1 MLTVL
6 KQIFTW
12 WNHQT
17 LGTRLYTL
25 FFGKFKGKDYFG
37 NKYYQSK
44 SGKRWIIYNGEVDA
58 TKIPNEWY
66 SWMHYLNNKIEHT
79 QELSKYSWQKKIFLI
94 KLELKKLFTQ
104 IKIITMITK
113 SINLGK
119 NKFFLLL
126 LILLL
131 QSQISTVYAEDETY
145 YGKIVDVK
153 ILDKLSSK
161 NKLIKINVGEDYIF
175 KNLSLKVLKC
185 KNSKFDDNPE
195 ITSYLQVRDLNNK
208 NNNEVFIFNGW
219 TFSSSPSIQVF
230 DHPIYDLWILKC
242 Y

>member
-1 MLTVL
+1 
-6 KQIFTW
+6 
-12 WNHQT
+12 
-17 LGTRLYTL
+17 
-25 FFGKFKGKDYFG
+25 
-37 NKYYQSK
+37 
-44 SGKRWIIYNGEVDA
+44 
-58 TKIPNEWY
+58 
-66 SWMHYLNNKIEHT
+66 
-79 QELSKYSWQKKIFLI
+79 
-94 KLELKKLFTQ
+94 
-104 IKIITMITK
+104 MITK
-113 SINLGK
+113 NINLGK
-119 NKFFLLL
+119 NKFFFLL

-131 QSQISTVYAEDETY
+131 QSQMCTVYAEDETY
-145 YGKIVDVK
+145 YGKKVDVK

-161 NKLIKINVGEDYIF
+161 NKLIKININEDYIF

-230 DHPIYDLWILKC
+230 DHPVYDLWIQKC

>member
-1 MLTVL
+1 
-6 KQIFTW
+6 
-12 WNHQT
+12 
-17 LGTRLYTL
+17 
-25 FFGKFKGKDYFG
+25 
-37 NKYYQSK
+37 
-44 SGKRWIIYNGEVDA
+44 
-58 TKIPNEWY
+58 
-66 SWMHYLNNKIEHT
+66 
-79 QELSKYSWQKKIFLI
+79 
-94 KLELKKLFTQ
+94 
-104 IKIITMITK
+104 MITK

-119 NKFFLLL
+119 NKFFFLL

-131 QSQISTVYAEDETY
+131 QSQVSKVYAEDETY